1 MIKNLTSVLFA
12 LCLVFLF
19 LILTPRSSFAQESD
33 FILDAELDYEAF
45 ITGDVHVTQGITLT
59 NTKEFVYAPTYSI
72 SLRLKNIKDIHAANS
87 KGEIPYKLEEGA
99 QDEKTITVEFP
110 ERVVGVGAANNFK
123 ITFVTSDYLKKAGEI
138 YTITLPATSNVSDFN
153 TYNVRVT
160 VPSEFKSPSIIKPDV
175 LRTSQNNSYLFQKKD
190 VLESGVHMVFG
201 DKQYYRFKLSYNL
214 ENKNLFP
221 IKTEIALPSDTAYQN
236 IILENVS
243 PKPDSV
249 YKDEDGNT
257 LASYSLASKT
267 AFVVRADVL
276 AETFHKPKT
285 ENLSRSTRDQLL
297 RPQKYWETKHSEIQ
311 KIAASLK
318 TPEDVFNYVVKALS
332 YNFDKTQENNER
344 LGARAVLEKPF
355 YAVCLEFTDLFV
367 ALARAKGIPA
377 RSIEGFAYT
386 QDDPLRPAS
395 LFQDVLHAWP
405 EYYDDVKKTWIMVDP
420 TWTDTTNGVDFFNQ
434 FDFDHVAFVKNGLSS
449 TYPIPAGGY
458 NANQKSKDVEVS
470 FIDSKEFKRQEKFQ
484 FSGEFQS
491 LSQDNYIQG
500 KVVFYNH
507 SNFETSPAHSTI
519 FVDGVKDISITF
531 PKTPPGGL
539 SEISVKLLRHKG
551 ILASLTN
558 PTHTITMQDSRKN
571 ILFEKQINVFPFSLP
586 LLLGGGVLLGSI
598 IIFTIAIKAG
608 GLPIRRR
615 KG

>member
-1 MIKNLTSVLFA
+1 MIKKLTSVLFTF
-12 LCLVFLF
+12 CLVFLF
-19 LILTPRSSFAQESD
+19 QTPQSSYAQEAD
-33 FILDAELDYEAF
+33 FVVDADLDYEVFA
-45 ITGDVHVTQGITLT
+45 TGDVHVTQNITLT
-59 NTKEFVYAPTYSI
+59 NKKEFVYAPTYSI
-72 SLRLKNIKDIHAANS
+72 SLRLKNIKNIRSSNS
-87 KGEIPYKLEEGA
+87 KGEIPYKLEEGS
-99 QDEKTITVEFP
+99 QDEKIITVEFP
-110 ERVVGVGAANNFK
+110 ERVVGVGAANNFT
-123 ITFVTSDYLKKAGEI
+123 ISFVTSDYLKKAGEV
-138 YTITLPATSNVSDFN
+138 YTVALPATSNVSDFN
-153 TYNVRVT
+153 KYSVQVK
-160 VPSEFKSPSIIKPDV
+160 VPPEFKSPSISKPDIGQ
-175 LRTSQNNSYLFQKKD
+175 TSQNNLYEFQKSD

-201 DKQYYRFKLSYNL
+201 DKQYYRFKLSYHL

-236 IILENVS
+236 VIFENIS
-243 PKPDSV
+243 PKPDLV

-257 LASYSLASKT
+257 LASYSLPSKT
-267 AFVVRADVL
+267 AFVVRLDML
-276 AETFHKPKT
+276 AETFHKPRS
-285 ENLSRSTRDQLL
+285 ENLNKSTREQLL

-311 KIAASLK
+311 DIAANLK
-318 TPEDVFNYVVKALS
+318 TPEEIFNYVVKALS

-377 RSIEGFAYT
+377 RSVEGFAYT

-405 EYYDDVKKTWIMVDP
+405 EYYDEDKKAWIMVDP
-420 TWTDTTNGVDFFNQ
+420 TWTDTTNGVDFFHA
-434 FDFDHVAFVKNGLSS
+434 FDLDHVAFVKNGLSS

-458 NANQKSKDVEVS
+458 NTSQKSKDVEVS
-470 FIDSKEFKRQEKFQ
+470 FIDSKVFKRKEKFE

-491 LSQDNYIQG
+491 LSKDHFIQG
-500 KVVFYNH
+500 KVIFYNH
-507 SNFETSPAHSTI
+507 SNFETSPTHSTI
-519 FVDGVKDISITF
+519 FVDGVKDISVTF
-531 PKTPPGGL
+531 PKTPPGGK
-539 SEISVKLLRHKG
+539 SEVSVKLLRHKG
-551 ILASLTN
+551 LLASLTN

-598 IIFTIAIKAG
+598 IIFAITIKAG